1 MNAGILDL
9 THRFAGLHLLVIGE
23 AMLDSYLDGYT
34 DRLSREAPV
43 PVVSVT
49 ERKDAGGGAA
59 NVAANVTTLG
69 GKVTFLSVIGED
81 EDGKLLEEPTRY
93 SVRALV
99 KFVELLCRYAGVLD
113 Q

>member
-9 THRFAGLHLLVIGE
+9 THRFAGLHVLVVGE

-49 ERKDAGGGAA
+49 ERRDAGGGAA
-59 NVAANVTTLG
+59 NVAVNVTTLG
-69 GKVTFLSVIGED
+69 GKVTFLSVIGDD
-81 EDGKLLEEPTRY
+81 EDG
-93 SVRALV
+93 
-99 KFVELLCRYAGVLD
+99 ELLRAVLESNRVNTEHIIVEPGRRTLAK
-113 Q
+113 